1 MAADIRAIATFL
13 IVGVAVLCM
22 GCGEDAILPEP
33 SLQDEPAYV
42 TDSQIAF
49 VSDRDGYT
57 RIYVMNTDGTN
68 QRPLSDPVYGSD
80 TWPAWSPDGARIAF
94 TSDPDGMGD
103 IFVMDADGG
112 DRRNLSNTE
121 PAEESHPTWS
131 PDGAQIAFEGRYP
144 AGIRTMVVDGDGAA
158 VESAREI
165 SSAETDRRPT
175 WSPGGTRFAFVIM
188 DRIGAEVFTMDADG
202 RDRSRLRLASTSDEP
217 AWSPDGRSIA
227 LTVINPKQH
236 GAREGLRS
244 IMVRG
249 LVSGVVRIVTDN
261 PRGNDESPT
270 WSPDGRS
277 IAYAARD
284 GARSDIHVVNLDDGT
299 VTQLTNTRHFDGMP
313 SWSP

>member
-42 TDSQIAF
+42 TESQIAF

-68 QRPLSDPVYGSD
+68 QRPLSDPAYGSD

-94 TSDPDGMGD
+94 TSYPDGMGD
-103 IFVMDADGG
+103 IFVMGADGG
-112 DRRNLSNTE
+112 NRRNLSNTE
-121 PAEESHPTWS
+121 RAEESHPTWS
-131 PDGAQIAFEGRYP
+131 PDGSQIAFEGRYP
-144 AGIRTMVVDGDGAA
+144 AGIRTMVVDGDGAG
-158 VESAREI
+158 VESAQQI

-175 WSPGGTRFAFVIM
+175 WSPDGTRFAFVIM
-188 DRIGAEVFTMDADG
+188 DRLGPEVFTMDADG
-202 RDRSRLRLASTSDEP
+202 RGRSRLRLVSTSDEP

-249 LVSGVVRIVTDN
+249 LVRGWCGSSRTIREGTMN
-261 PRGNDESPT
+261 PRRGRPMAVASPT
-270 WSPDGRS
+270 PR
-277 IAYAARD
+277 ATAP
-284 GARSDIHVVNLDDGT
+284 GATS
-299 VTQLTNTRHFDGMP
+299 M
-313 SWSP
+313 S